1 MGSADA
7 GIRAELHVH
16 SRASTDTGS
25 WFLNRAVLPESY
37 TTPEGARET
46 AKSKGMDFIALTDHN
61 TLAGVA
67 EIAHHPDVIVGVEAT
82 CKFPEDAAELHV
94 LIWGLDE
101 PQWNEIDRLR
111 DNIYEVLDYLRTEG
125 LPHSLAHPLHRVGGD
140 FTADHLERCLL
151 LFPAWEGRN
160 GARPRITNEVAV
172 RIARSAG
179 PDYLVKLAERHGL
192 EPVTE
197 AGPALTGGSDD
208 HSGFAIANAWT
219 EMPPATTKEEVVAH
233 LREGRTAPGG
243 AHGSSLA
250 LAHSVSTLFV
260 KGHLDEGGNAVPN
273 MLRGIV
279 GDILEHP
286 VPRLPETEQPA
297 NGEKDET
304 FGAEIMRRIRK
315 DPRLVRK
322 YKKLGKNKQK
332 HERLRFVTGWLHGQL
347 IDTAV
352 SGGETGGYSRR
363 LEAFAGAAGIAAPYF
378 LAASYLRGEIAYSR
392 DIEKEFFGSMTVEP
406 PRVMMLTDTFDELNG
421 VAGTMRRMADFA
433 GRNPDAQLIVVDAGE
448 KADEEAGHIR
458 LKSASSIQMPAY
470 GDPDWRLGIPSALDM
485 VDLIE
490 EREIDIVHAATPG
503 PMGLAGLLVA
513 RSLGL
518 PFVATYHTELARYAL
533 DLSGDR
539 FFAQICAR
547 GVGWFYGQAERVYVP
562 TQSTAEGL
570 VASGIDRDKLVDFT
584 RGVDT
589 HQFGPD
595 RGSWW
600 TRRKMGGKDATV
612 LLYVGRLSR
621 EKGVPLLAEAFRR
634 AAADRPDLR
643 LAIVGKG
650 PGRAEVEGALKGTPH
665 KLLGPLTGDDL
676 AAAYASAD
684 IFCLP
689 SETETF
695 GQVAVEAAASGLPVI
710 TVDRGAAHERV
721 VDGETGLVATAGD
734 ASSLADAIGRL
745 ADDRGL
751 RERMG
756 RAARSHIAS
765 TPSWDDVFR
774 ELVSGYPDLQ
784 RVESVNLLSSL
795 DTAGRET
802 RR

>member
-1 MGSADA
+1 MGTADT

-37 TTPEGARET
+37 TTPEGAREV

-61 TLAGVA
+61 TLTGVA

-82 CKFPEDAAELHV
+82 CAFPEDAAEMHV

-101 PQWNEIDRLR
+101 AQWTEIDRLR
-111 DNIYEVLDYLRTEG
+111 SNIYESLEYIRAER

-179 PDYLVKLAERHGL
+179 PEYLEKLAERHGI
-192 EPVTE
+192 EPITE
-197 AGPALTGGSDD
+197 AGPNLTGGSDD

-219 EMPPATTKEEVVAH
+219 EMPPATTKDEVIEH
-233 LREGRTAPGG
+233 LRSGRTAPGG

-260 KGHLDEGGNAVPN
+260 KGHLDAGGAGVPN

-279 GDILEHP
+279 GDILDHP
-286 VPRLPETEQPA
+286 VPELPQTEQPEK
-297 NGEKDET
+297 GQKDET

-315 DPRLVRK
+315 DHRLVRK
-322 YKKLGKNKQK
+322 YRKLGKNKQK
-332 HERLRFVTGWLHGQL
+332 HERLRLVTGWLHAQL

-352 SGGETGGYSRR
+352 EGGEAGGFSRR
-363 LEAFAGAAGIAAPYF
+363 LEALAGAAGIAFPYF
-378 LAASYLRGEIAYSR
+378 LAASYLRGEIAYSH
-392 DIEKEFFGSMTVEP
+392 DIEREFFGEISAEP
-406 PRVMMLTDTFDELNG
+406 PRVAMLTDTFDELNG

-433 GRNPDAQLIVVDAGE
+433 ARNPDARLTVVDVGE
-448 KADEEAGHIR
+448 KASEEPGHIR
-458 LKSASSIQMPAY
+458 LKAASSIQMPAY

-547 GVGWFYGQAERVYVP
+547 AVGWFYGQAERVYVP

-589 HQFGPD
+589 RQFGPD

-600 TRRKMGGKDATV
+600 SRRKLGGKDATI

-643 LAIVGKG
+643 LAIVGEG
-650 PGRAEVEGALKGTPH
+650 PGREEIERLLKGTPH

-734 ASSLADAIGRL
+734 PASLAEAIGRL
-745 ADDRGL
+745 ADDSEL
-751 RERMG
+751 RDRMG
-756 RAARSHIAS
+756 RAALSHIAS
-765 TPSWDDVFR
+765 TPSWDDVFG
-774 ELVSGYPDLQ
+774 ELVSGYPDLR
-784 RVESVNLLSSL
+784 RVESVSLLSSL

-802 RR
+802 PR

>member
-1 MGSADA
+1 MPHQKEPKLGSADA

-111 DNIYEVLDYLRTEG
+111 DNIYEVLDYLRTES

-286 VPRLPETEQPA
+286 VPRLPETEKPSK
-297 NGEKDET
+297 GEKDET

-332 HERLRFVTGWLHGQL
+332 HERLRFVTGWLHSQL

-470 GDPDWRLGIPSALDM
+470 GDPNWRLGIPSALDM

-547 GVGWFYGQAERVYVP
+547 GSGHTGGRDGSAAEHFTV
-562 TQSTAEGL
+562 AL
-570 VASGIDRDKLVDFT
+570 VF
-584 RGVDT
+584 
-589 HQFGPD
+589 
-595 RGSWW
+595 
-600 TRRKMGGKDATV
+600 
-612 LLYVGRLSR
+612 
-621 EKGVPLLAEAFRR
+621 
-634 AAADRPDLR
+634 
-643 LAIVGKG
+643 
-650 PGRAEVEGALKGTPH
+650 
-665 KLLGPLTGDDL
+665 
-676 AAAYASAD
+676 
-684 IFCLP
+684 
-689 SETETF
+689 
-695 GQVAVEAAASGLPVI
+695 
-710 TVDRGAAHERV
+710 
-721 VDGETGLVATAGD
+721 
-734 ASSLADAIGRL
+734 
-745 ADDRGL
+745 
-751 RERMG
+751 
-756 RAARSHIAS
+756 
-765 TPSWDDVFR
+765 
-774 ELVSGYPDLQ
+774 
-784 RVESVNLLSSL
+784 
-795 DTAGRET
+795 
-802 RR
+802 